1 MLAAVKAIQVGAF
14 EAKNR
19 LSELLS
25 HPYGT
30 RDTERIDSDG
40 SKMTQFVVDASYSQP
55 GCGKSRTDLSLK
67 GILHD
72 IYT

>member
-1 MLAAVKAIQVGAF
+1 
-14 EAKNR
+14 
-19 LSELLS
+19 
-25 HPYGT
+25 
-30 RDTERIDSDG
+30 
-40 SKMTQFVVDASYSQP
+40 MTQFVVDASYSQP